1 MEAAVRF
8 EDRVSSI
15 ALAVGRPDEPT
26 FHHHR
31 HRFALNQTTEPNP
44 HPHNRSRT
52 QVFAGT
58 TTGAL
63 GLAALLPE
71 N

>member
-1 MEAAVRF
+1 MNLKLTHAGV
-8 EDRVSSI
+8 VMMQ
-15 ALAVGRPDEPT
+15 LLT
-26 FHHHR
+26 HHH
-31 HRFALNQTTEPNP
+31 HFLHTFPF
-44 HPHNRSRT
+44 H